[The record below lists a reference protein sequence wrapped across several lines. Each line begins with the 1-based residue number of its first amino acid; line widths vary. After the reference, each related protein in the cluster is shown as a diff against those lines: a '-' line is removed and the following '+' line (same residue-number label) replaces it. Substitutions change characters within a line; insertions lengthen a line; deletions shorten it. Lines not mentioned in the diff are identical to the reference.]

1 MQEKE
6 EKPVD
11 AEAPVTTTKIYFYIA
26 IVALG
31 LGAVAFG
38 LSFTVLGI
46 YALISS
52 IILELASLSF
62 STTQK
67 KKNNFPAVK
76 YIQIVTYAL
85 LIGFTVFFI
94 GGLIY
99 SAV

>member
-6 EKPVD
+6 EKPVNT
-11 AEAPVTTTKIYFYIA
+11 ETPVTTTKIYFYVAIA
-26 IVALG
+26 VCA
-31 LGAVAFG
+31 LGAVSFG

-62 STTQK
+62 SATQK

-85 LIGFTVFFI
+85 LAGFTVFFI

-99 SAV
+99 SAL